1 MHPHTATLVRELR
14 SRLHLS
20 QEQLAQQLNVSFAT
34 INRWENGRAEPQ
46 GVARSALDAL
56 LEEVGQGEL
65 ALRHEQIEA
74 PRRQKRGTA
83 KSPVLSTKSMEQML
97 WDAACKIRGEKDAP
111 KFKDYILPL
120 VFIKRLSDVF
130 EDEVSRLTETYGDRK
145 TALEILEADHSLV
158 RFYIPPLARWPVVSG
173 REQFDWPE
181 DQKPKTLGEQLTTTV
196 RAIVKASPS
205 LGGVID
211 IVDFNETRT
220 GEREISDQALRGV
233 IEALSDPRYRL
244 GLHDVEPDFLGR
256 AYEYLLRKFAE
267 GQGQSAGEFFTPQ
280 EVGWLIAYLARP
292 RQGEEVYDY
301 ACGSAGLLIK
311 CELALQQRDHKISR
325 PLKLYGQELTGSS
338 YAIARM
344 NMVIHDM
351 EGEIVRGNSMT
362 NPKFRDSDTSLKKFD
377 IVVANPM
384 WNQPF
389 DESVYQNDPF
399 ERFEEQGCVTTSKAD
414 WAWLQHTAASLK
426 PTGRAAVVLD
436 TGAVT
441 RGSGNK
447 TEDREKKIR
456 KWFVEQDAIEGVI
469 LLPDN
474 LFYNTTAPGIIIVL
488 NRHKPRS
495 REDKI
500 VLVNASA
507 ESKKGQPKN
516 FIPETGIHKI
526 ADAFIAGENVPNFVK
541 VISTDEAAK
550 NDYNL
555 SPSRYV
561 GTASDETYREIPEI
575 VTELRGLEQKATKIT
590 KELDGIL
597 QQLKLS

>member
-1 MHPHTATLVRELR
+1 MPSLIRDLR
-14 SRLHLS
+14 SRLSLS
-20 QEQLAQQLNVSFAT
+20 QEQLAQRLNVSFAT
-34 INRWENGRAEPQ
+34 VNRWENGRAEPQ
-46 GVARSALDAL
+46 GSARSALDAL
-56 LEEVGQGEL
+56 FEEIGQGEL
-65 ALRHEQIEA
+65 ALRREEIQRP
-74 PRRQKRGTA
+74 PRRKRGGTA
-83 KSPVLSTKSMEQML
+83 KSGVLSTKSMEQML

-130 EDEVSRLTETYGDRK
+130 EDEVSRLTETYGAK
-145 TALEILEADHSLV
+145 ETALEVLEADHSLV
-158 RFYIPPLARWPVVSG
+158 RFYIPPQARWPVVSG
-173 REQFDWPE
+173 REQFAWPD

-196 RAIVKASPS
+196 RAIVKANPS

-211 IVDFNETRT
+211 IVDFNETRS

-233 IEALSDPRYRL
+233 IEEISDPRYRL

-280 EVGWLIAYLARP
+280 EVGWLIAYLVRP
-292 RQGEEVYDY
+292 RQGEEAYDY

-325 PLKLYGQELTGSS
+325 PLMLYGQELTGSS

-351 EGEIVRGNSMT
+351 EGEIVRGNSMA

-377 IVVANPM
+377 IAVANPM

-389 DESVYQNDPF
+389 EESVYANDPF
-399 ERFEEQGCVTTSKAD
+399 ERFEEQGGVTTSKAD
-414 WAWLQHTAASLK
+414 WAWLQHTLASLK

-488 NRHKPRS
+488 NRQKPKTRQG
-495 REDKI
+495 KI

-507 ESKKGQPKN
+507 EFKKGQPKN
-516 FIPETGIHKI
+516 FIPEDLVHKI
-526 ADAFIAGENVPNFVK
+526 ADAFIAGEDVPNFVK
-541 VISTDEAAK
+541 VITTDEAAK
-550 NDYNL
+550 NDFNL

-561 GTASDETYREIPEI
+561 GTATDETYREIPEI
-575 VTELRGLEQKATKIT
+575 VTELKGLEQKATKIT
-590 KELDGIL
+590 KELDRIL